1 MQLSFPGAC
10 GNIPNDA
17 TSSRCLRSASM
28 CIRLAVSG
36 GNCSGQ
42 TLENFHAFG
51 SAHFES
57 AGKFYMSGGVVSRSV
72 KSHGDQDVLRF
83 KRHEISPFAK
93 GG

>member
-1 MQLSFPGAC
+1 
-10 GNIPNDA
+10 
-17 TSSRCLRSASM
+17 M
-28 CIRLAVSG
+28 CIRPAVSG

-42 TLENFHAFG
+42 TLEHFHDSG
-51 SAHFES
+51 GAHFES

-72 KSHGDQDVLRF
+72 KSHGNQDVLRV